1 MLTLNARCA
10 VDPRVDTLD
19 TNTRFRLVVDP
30 SSRLVV
36 DPSSRLVVDPSRETM
51 TVIDRGLTVQT
62 MLCLTY
68 NAPV

>member
-30 SSRLVV
+30 SR
-36 DPSSRLVVDPSRETM
+36 DTM
-51 TVIDRGLTVQT
+51 TVIDRGLTVKT